1 MMLPKSATAHWSI
14 VLRMLSID
22 LPRNPVPTST
32 ILRVAVV
39 LLEDAADAAAED
51 ARRRES
57 IMSDDQLIVFLPD
70 GHWFD
75 LLRTLKLFC
84 CLFGEDSVSRMQMQ
98 EQYTSKRTDPS
109 SHPIL
114 VQDHC
119 AGCLNI
125 SLPTSMTSTFMA
137 RYHSDTLTAT
147 GSRCFITLAD
157 RQCSREVSSRHLAT
171 NQG

>member
-1 MMLPKSATAHWSI
+1 MMLPKSATAHSSI

-57 IMSDDQLIVFLPD
+57 IMSDDQLIVSLPD
-70 GHWFD
+70 GHGFD

-98 EQYTSKRTDPS
+98 EQYTSKRTDP
-109 SHPIL
+109 
-114 VQDHC
+114 
-119 AGCLNI
+119 
-125 SLPTSMTSTFMA
+125 
-137 RYHSDTLTAT
+137 
-147 GSRCFITLAD
+147 
-157 RQCSREVSSRHLAT
+157 
-171 NQG
+171 